1 MDKQLFDM
9 FQTRFD
15 KIDTRFDGLHT
26 AVKANTQL
34 LNGIDKSVA
43 VNRTHITW
51 LKWSLRGVWSLV
63 VVIVGWFG
71 LR

>member
-15 KIDTRFDGLHT
+15 KVDSRFDGLH
-26 AVKANTQL
+26 ANAKEQL
-34 LNGIDKSVA
+34 NLLQCIDKKVA
-43 VNRTHITW
+43 VNQTHITW

-63 VVIVGWFG
+63 VVVLGWVGF
-71 LR
+71 R